1 MKILV
6 TGGEG
11 YVGTLL
17 VRELAELHQ
26 VHSIDL
32 GWFSD
37 SNSDPVLPTVT
48 CQRGDIL
55 SIDNLVG
62 YDVVINLAGLSC
74 DPQADY
80 NPGLCFAYNT
90 GGAYHLAKIAKRDG
104 VKRFLQAST
113 ASVYGKQDGVAVE
126 SDVGRT
132 QNLTYYGQSKL
143 NAEQGLMSLADDK
156 FAVLCFRKGTL
167 GGWNEHRLRLDLVVN
182 TLFVFG
188 RFEGKITVFDPK
200 AKRPHLDVRDAVR
213 LYRMAAIQNWPSGCY
228 NVAASNHSI
237 LEIANGV
244 RDKLRSEGHQVD
256 VWTQNNHDPRSYEIF
271 TGRLAPHWVPQYQLG
286 DTINNLY
293 SNTLAPP
300 SGDWWKESRYYNIKR
315 FKELDECQQ
324 QYPTQRG
331 MPSSLHESLTKSTT

>member
-11 YVGTLL
+11 YVGTIL
-17 VRELAELHQ
+17 VRRLAEQHQ

-37 SNSDPVLPTVT
+37 EATAHVLPTVT
-48 CQRGDIL
+48 HERGDIL
-55 SIDNLVG
+55 SVTNLIG

-80 NPGLCFAYNT
+80 SPGQCFAYNT

-104 VKRFLQAST
+104 VRRFLQAST
-113 ASVYGKQDGVAVE
+113 ASMYGIQDGIAAE
-126 SDVGRT
+126 SDVGKT
-132 QNLTYYGQSKL
+132 PQNLTYYGQSKL

-188 RFEGKITVFDPK
+188 RFEGNITVFDPR
-200 AKRPHLDVRDAVR
+200 AKRPHLDVRDAAD
-213 LYRMAAIQNWPSGCY
+213 LYYNAAVINWPLGCY
-228 NVAASNHSI
+228 NVTAGNHTI
-237 LEIANGV
+237 LQMANAV
-244 RDKLRSEGHQVD
+244 RDKLRGEGHKVN
-256 VWTQNNHDPRSYEIF
+256 VWTQSNHDPRSYEIF
-271 TGRLAPHWVPQYQLG
+271 GGRLEPYWTPTYQLK
-286 DTINNLY
+286 DTINDLY
-293 SNTLAPP
+293 AHTKDPP
-300 SGDWWKESRYYNIKR
+300 DDSWWRDSRYYNIKR
-315 FKELDECQQ
+315 FKELAECPQ
-324 QYPTQRG
+324 QYPTQKG
-331 MPSSLHESLTKSTT
+331 MPNSLHESLTE